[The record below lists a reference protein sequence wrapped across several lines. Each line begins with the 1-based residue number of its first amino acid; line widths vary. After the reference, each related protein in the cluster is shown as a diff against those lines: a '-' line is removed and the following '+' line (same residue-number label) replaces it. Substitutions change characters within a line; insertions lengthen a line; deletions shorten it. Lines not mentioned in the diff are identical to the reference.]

1 MLAVEDVEDILG
13 QKAIGAVLDDAA
25 VVKASNLGEAVI
37 SMPKSLAGREYE
49 NIARR
54 LMGENV
60 PITDPGRGPD
70 LFARIRRAFKRA

>member
-1 MLAVEDVEDILG
+1 MMSLSDVMDILAVNILG
-13 QKAIGAVLDDAA
+13 AVPDDENIVISTNQGEPLVGMGSPA
-25 VVKASNLGEAVI
+25 GEAY
-37 SMPKSLAGREYE
+37 LA
-49 NIARR
+49 ICRR